1 MHVLTKIFVVLVSVL
16 AVLLVPL
23 VVVYAH
29 NEDSFKSRY
38 ERAQAQKDVATSEL
52 AQAEARQAAELNR
65 LQVEIDAAVDAN
77 ARLEQ
82 ARVEADAETRR
93 LQSLIAAEQA
103 MKTEIDSKLATL
115 STAMKS
121 SQDLTSDLVTEVRG
135 LRGDKLTLERQK
147 AELDEALRDVS
158 GQLEVAVQARRALQ
172 EEIQRIKDELAEAN
186 STISSAIAQGFDPTR
201 ITAGVV
207 SQGRAPTRNLDATV
221 IDVIRTGEQVL
232 AEIDAGQRDGVE
244 EGWILSVG
252 RGSSFRG
259 KLRIIRVDV
268 NRATGIITL
277 EDPLAGRQ
285 VQVGDTAFARMGID

>member
-1 MHVLTKIFVVLVSVL
+1 VLTKIFVVLVSVL